1 MPDDPTAS
9 PRGAD
14 LARQALNVARAEARR
29 RGSAAAPKPKRRHR
43 AAAGSGRD
51 PLPVKNVIDQLADE
65 FGWKRPSAGAQI
77 VIRWA
82 ELVPD
87 LARLAA
93 PERYDAE
100 TRTLHLRPVSPAAAT
115 QLRLTAG
122 RIPAVLAERTG
133 ADTVT
138 AVNVLPPGRT
148 REAAPTTPIPPPA
161 VTPPAR
167 TRDDA
172 SAGLRQALDVA
183 TAARH
188 RGPAPDPRQDLRD
201 RYFADVR
208 GTLREPDAAF
218 TDAATL
224 HDELTTAADEP
235 DVRAQALARAR
246 AEKAGRAPTVPRL
259 FDRTA

>member
-1 MPDDPTAS
+1 MTDNPPVN

-29 RGSAAAPKPKRRHR
+29 RGSAAASKPKPRRR
-43 AAAGSGRD
+43 AAAGGGRD
-51 PLPVKNVIDQLADE
+51 PQPVKNVIDQLADE

-87 LARLAA
+87 LARLAV
-93 PERYDAE
+93 PERYDPE

-138 AVNVLPPGRT
+138 KVNVLPPGRP
-148 REAAPTTPIPPPA
+148 REATVIPAAPQRA
-161 VTPPAR
+161 VAPPAR
-167 TRDDA
+167 SRDDA
-172 SAGLRQALDVA
+172 SDGLRNALDIA
-183 TAARH
+183 AAARD
-188 RGPAPDPRQDLRD
+188 RGPAADPQQDLRD

-208 GTLREPDAAF
+208 GTLRELATAF
-218 TDAATL
+218 TDAVVL
-224 HDELTTAADEP
+224 NDELTAAAADP
-235 DVRAQALARAR
+235 DVRKRALARAR
-246 AEKAGRAPTVPRL
+246 V
-259 FDRTA
+259 FDQTA